1 MCNII
6 IQSKHY
12 LNPYFKNF
20 QSFYNIIDRLYQKE
34 LIGIDFKK
42 PQKKIVSKKINS
54 VNNNS
59 TMLLNATKGL
69 NTNTNIYSNVSFSS
83 DVASI
88 E

>member
-1 MCNII
+1 
-6 IQSKHY
+6 

>member
-1 MCNII
+1 M
-6 IQSKHY
+6 
-12 LNPYFKNF
+12 NPYFKNF